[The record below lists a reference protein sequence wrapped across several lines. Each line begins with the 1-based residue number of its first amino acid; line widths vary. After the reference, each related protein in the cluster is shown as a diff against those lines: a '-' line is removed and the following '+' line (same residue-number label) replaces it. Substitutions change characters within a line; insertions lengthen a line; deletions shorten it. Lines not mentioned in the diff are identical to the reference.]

1 MSRHDP
7 VGAWLDGLS
16 DRLDAWPV
24 NASEDLSRL
33 GQRGVHYARGA
44 AADEIEKNG
53 LGRHPDMIEDHEIE
67 PWIATRLSNQD
78 ARRAAAA
85 VLAGERWDAGR
96 LVEASLMK
104 LPRLRVI
111 WFSTDPAY
119 TGATSSGH
127 VGSTLGGPPRRISFD
142 LGEVGA
148 WAKRFD
154 AVVFTDNAD
163 GWGLSWVGPPIPRS
177 LFRFER

>member
-1 MSRHDP
+1 
-7 VGAWLDGLS
+7 
-16 DRLDAWPV
+16 
-24 NASEDLSRL
+24 
-33 GQRGVHYARGA
+33 
-44 AADEIEKNG
+44 
-53 LGRHPDMIEDHEIE
+53 MIEDHEIE